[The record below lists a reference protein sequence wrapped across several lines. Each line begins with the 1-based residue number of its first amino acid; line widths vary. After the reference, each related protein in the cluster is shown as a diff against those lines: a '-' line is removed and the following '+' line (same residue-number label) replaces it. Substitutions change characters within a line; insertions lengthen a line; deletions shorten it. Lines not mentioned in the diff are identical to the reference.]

1 MSLILTPLVLSSCL
15 VLVYG
20 GANTSVIA
28 ANVTTASPSTNW
40 TDSSRDTL
48 NNTIQPTT
56 TILPPGDE
64 NSNLNQSMSLTVP
77 IFLTPTPSPANSS
90 QNESDSESESESE
103 WGTTP
108 STPSTVVGTSTPS
121 SYNISNPNPYPGYF
135 LPTNSSTTRPLIT
148 LYPSTE
154 QLQPTPYVNATPPPS
169 PTPSIMSPSAT
180 SPKPGEE
187 GGSGESSTATHQ
199 SPFSDKSYFRALIVL
214 YLGVFTLIFFY
225 VMD

>member
-1 MSLILTPLVLSSCL
+1 MSVVLTPLVLSSCL

-28 ANVTTASPSTNW
+28 VNVTTASPSTNW
-40 TDSSRDTL
+40 TISSRDTL

-64 NSNLNQSMSLTVP
+64 NSTLNQSMKTVP
-77 IFLTPTPSPANSS
+77 IFLTPTPSPVNST

-103 WGTTP
+103 WQSTP
-108 STPSTVVGTSTPS
+108 STPSTPS

-135 LPTNSSTTRPLIT
+135 LPTNSTTTRPLIT

>member
-64 NSNLNQSMSLTVP
+64 NSTLNQSMKTVP
-77 IFLTPTPSPANSS
+77 IFLTPTPSPVNST

-103 WGTTP
+103 WQSTP
-108 STPSTVVGTSTPS
+108 STPSTPS

-135 LPTNSSTTRPLIT
+135 LPTNSTTTRPLIT

-187 GGSGESSTATHQ
+187 GRSGESSTAAHQ

>member
-1 MSLILTPLVLSSCL
+1 MSVVLTPLILSSCL
-15 VLVYG
+15 VLVYWS
-20 GANTSVIA
+20 ANTSVIA
-28 ANVTTASPSTNW
+28 VNVTTASPSTNW
-40 TDSSRDTL
+40 TVSSRDTL
-48 NNTIQPTT
+48 NNTIRPNKTR
-56 TILPPGDE
+56 GDE

-77 IFLTPTPSPANSS
+77 IFLTPTPSPTNST
-90 QNESDSESESESE
+90 QNESDSESESEWES
-103 WGTTP
+103 TP
-108 STPSTVVGTSTPS
+108 STPSTPS

-135 LPTNSSTTRPLIT
+135 LPTNSTTTRPLIT
-148 LYPSTE
+148 LYPNTE

-180 SPKPGEE
+180 SPERGEE

>member
-28 ANVTTASPSTNW
+28 VNVTTASPSTNW

-64 NSNLNQSMSLTVP
+64 NSTLNQSMKTVP
-77 IFLTPTPSPANSS
+77 IFLTPTPSPVNST

-103 WGTTP
+103 WQSTP
-108 STPSTVVGTSTPS
+108 STPSTPS

-135 LPTNSSTTRPLIT
+135 LPTNSTTTRPLIT

-187 GGSGESSTATHQ
+187 GGSGESSTAAHQ

>member
-64 NSNLNQSMSLTVP
+64 NSTLNQSMKTVP
-77 IFLTPTPSPANSS
+77 IFLTPTPSPVNST

-103 WGTTP
+103 WQSTP
-108 STPSTVVGTSTPS
+108 STPSTPS

-135 LPTNSSTTRPLIT
+135 LPTNSTTTRPLIT

-187 GGSGESSTATHQ
+187 GGSGESSTAAHQ

>member
-20 GANTSVIA
+20 GVNTSVIA

-64 NSNLNQSMSLTVP
+64 NSTLNQSMKTVP
-77 IFLTPTPSPANSS
+77 IFLTPTPSPVNST

-103 WGTTP
+103 WQSTP
-108 STPSTVVGTSTPS
+108 STPSTPS

-154 QLQPTPYVNATPPPS
+154 QLQPTPYVNTTPPPS

-187 GGSGESSTATHQ
+187 GGSGESSTAAHQ